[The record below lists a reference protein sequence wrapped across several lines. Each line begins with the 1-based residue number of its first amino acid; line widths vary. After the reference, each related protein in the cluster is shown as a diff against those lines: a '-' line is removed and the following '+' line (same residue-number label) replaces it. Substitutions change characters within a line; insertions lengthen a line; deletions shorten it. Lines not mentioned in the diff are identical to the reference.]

1 MLAQVLLRN
10 ELSFQPHN
18 ICSSLFSFMNEILG
32 MNVLPAFYMHLC
44 MCTVYTCTCTLVLQ
58 RPEEGIGSLDIGITG
73 GSELPC
79 VCWKLNLGVLQEQPL
94 VLISESSLQFP
105 SPPHPQIL

>member
-18 ICSSLFSFMNEILG
+18 ICSSLFSFMNEVLG

-44 MCTVYTCTCTLVLQ
+44 MCTIYAWYYRDQKMVLDLWTLELQVVL
-58 RPEEGIGSLDIGITG
+58 SCHV
-73 GSELPC
+73 C
-79 VCWKLNLGVLQEQPL
+79 VEN
-94 VLISESSLQFP
+94 
-105 SPPHPQIL
+105 